1 MGSTTTNASIVTLTN
16 VVSSPLAAGTT
27 ISFSI
32 NNFISPPTNQA
43 LDGIVVT
50 TYIGGSVADSCTA
63 YVGGLQPKT
72 IDSSSFLI
80 TDDSDLQM
88 QVNKVYTIKFNFNTL
103 DIFGGTDSIAITFP
117 SSTSL
122 SGFSYDQVGGSNS
135 YSSSSSYL
143 AQTLT
148 LYPSSTATFSAAEN
162 PFFIVVPNFNSPPST
177 QQTGSFTLTILN
189 NGYPKM
195 VSTQSIIAT
204 MGTLTGT
211 VTAVST
217 IVNVVTSYV
226 FAITTTGALTSGGR
240 VKLTLPTSII
250 LTNTSPTCASL
261 SGSAPTS
268 TLSSTPVC
276 SYSAID
282 NSITFSSLNS
292 STTAIPA
299 QTLTFTVN
307 ALQNPSSTLKTA
319 SFTATT
325 FYTST
330 DSGKVDTGTMEGV
343 TASPATIDSSKVAI
357 YSSSITT
364 SATGVSYYFSFVV
377 ANPIPIGGYVLIDF
391 PFAIVF
397 NVAVA
402 TANCAVQIDSNAAI
416 STTCSATLSSV
427 TNTTQFNFSNPFPSA
442 AAVGSNVTLI
452 VGNAATNPPTTATIS
467 PFSIRTYHADGTIIA
482 LLVNS
487 IAYNKITVPSSFTFF
502 QFSRVSS
509 KNAELTSYT
518 LNLTQT
524 AALEANAI
532 IRVTFPTNAVP
543 QANSSCSLTDGSN
556 IPVACGVTNGTFKI
570 VSIGSSIPG
579 GTPFQL
585 TFTNIRNPLSFSPL
599 SGFSASTRTFNDAYF
614 YSSSSSTN
622 SLSTNTPSLFK
633 AVSYLYSPQ
642 ELTSAVALQL
652 TFELSQYTIMPSY
665 LQFTLDSYFIVTNL
679 SCSAFI
685 DFVGSCSLLPA
696 TTNTLKITG
705 SFNSSVMGVTIVG
718 FSSTTSAPVSATFST
733 LNSFE
738 AGGFKIDESSSDIA
752 FRLACTLPCR
762 DCFSTNTTQCKSCY
776 SSTLVT
782 ASIYFHLA
790 SSNCY
795 TLCPATT
802 YNNNATLNCSAC
814 DTNCLNCFNSAF
826 FCTKCHPNS
835 TFPYLNITA
844 VSQVCVAGCVA
855 GMYPDTTLDPTTCV
869 SCKTPCATCS
879 A

>member
-1 MGSTTTNASIVTLTN
+1 VTLTN
-16 VVSSPLAAGTT
+16 VVSTQLAAGTT

-32 NNFISPPTNQA
+32 NSFISPPTNQA

-72 IDSSSFLI
+72 IDSTSFFI

-88 QVNKVYTIKFNFNTL
+88 QVNTVYTIKFNFNTL

-148 LYPSSTATFSAAEN
+148 LYPSSTATFSTADN
-162 PFFIVVPNFNSPPST
+162 PFFIKVPNFNAPPST
-177 QQTGSFTLTILN
+177 QQTANFTLSILN

-195 VSTQSIIAT
+195 ISTQSIIAT
-204 MGTLTGT
+204 VGTLTGT
-211 VTAVST
+211 ATPVST

-240 VKLTLPTSII
+240 VKLTLPSSII

-276 SYSAID
+276 SYSAVD

-307 ALQNPSSTLKTA
+307 ALQNPSSTAKTA

-330 DSGKVDTGTMEGV
+330 DSGKVDTGTIDGV

-357 YSSSITT
+357 SSSSITT
-364 SATGVSYYFSFVV
+364 SATGVTYDFSFIV
-377 ANPIPIGGYVLIDF
+377 ANPIPVGGYVLIDF
-391 PFAIVF
+391 PSAIVF
-397 NVAVA
+397 NAAVA
-402 TANCAVQIDSNAAI
+402 TANCAVQIDLNSAI
-416 STTCSATLSSV
+416 STTCLISQS
-427 TNTTQFNFSNPFPSA
+427 NTTQFNFSNPFPSA
-442 AAVGSNVTLI
+442 AGVGSNVTLI
-452 VGNAATNPPTTATIS
+452 VGNAATNPPTTQTIS

-487 IAYNKITVPSSFTFF
+487 LAYNKINVPSSFTFF
-502 QFSRVSS
+502 QFSRVSN

-524 AALEANAI
+524 STLEANAI
-532 IRVTFPTNAVP
+532 LRVTFPANAVP
-543 QANSSCSLTDGSN
+543 QSNSSCSLSDGTSN
-556 IPVACGVTNGTFKI
+556 PVACGVTNGIFKI
-570 VSIGSSIPG
+570 VSIGSAIPG

-585 TFTNIRNPLSFSPL
+585 TFTNIRNPLSFSTL
-599 SGFSASTRTFNDAYF
+599 SGFSASTKTSSDAYF

-622 SLSTNTPSLFK
+622 SLSTSTPSLFK
-633 AVSYLYSPQ
+633 TVSYLYSPQ
-642 ELTSAVALQL
+642 ELTSTVTLEL
-652 TFELSQYTIMPSY
+652 TFELSQYTLMPSY
-665 LQFTLDSYFIVTNL
+665 LQFTLDSYFIVTSL

-685 DFVGSCSLLPA
+685 DFVGACSLLP
-696 TTNTLKITG
+696 TITNTLKITG
-705 SFNSSVMGVTIVG
+705 AFNSSVMGVTIVG
-718 FSSTTSAPVSATFST
+718 FSSTTSSPVSATFST

-752 FRLACTLPCR
+752 FKLKCTLPCR
-762 DCFSTNTTQCKSCY
+762 DCFSANTTQCKSCY

-782 ASIYFHLA
+782 ASIYFHLT
-790 SSNCY
+790 STNCY

-802 YNNNATLNCSAC
+802 YNNNATFNCSAC

-869 SCKTPCATCS
+869 SCKNPCATCS